1 MYTRKCN
8 RFTHF
13 HSLRRHYPDQVV
25 MGMISAR
32 DFRAPLF
39 FERTKIHLFCLISSF
54 VLFFLIV
61 YWIFS
66 KTKYLGVALLS

>member
-8 RFTHF
+8 WFAHF

-32 DFRAPLF
+32 DYRAPLF
-39 FERTKIHLFCLISSF
+39 SERTKIHLFCLIVF
-54 VLFFLIV
+54 PR
-61 YWIFS
+61 
-66 KTKYLGVALLS
+66 GVFHDCF